1 MIGNSLIQ
9 VDLPHAVE
17 GYGAEPGETFR
28 VALGSR
34 NGLFKGFMMR
44 AEEADM
50 DSAGEARR
58 GRERAPRGKSLFLS

>member
-1 MIGNSLIQ
+1 M
-9 VDLPHAVE
+9 PHAVE

-44 AEEADM
+44 AEEAD
-50 DSAGEARR
+50 SAGEARR